1 MVHGAQSTGQEHS
14 IAIGSGPE
22 RRSGM
27 TETRAKLT
35 KFLTCQLCTKLF
47 TEPKTLF
54 CLHTFC
60 EKCLSAHTDEK
71 PADEHGGKKVRVVC
85 PIPTCKYE
93 QVLDEA
99 DKEVATNSSFK
110 NMVVHLSLEKRVRTG
125 PGPPNSESGP
135 ADGATGGKEKPA
147 AAKCESCR
155 QDNDAMAF
163 CGTCNRHLCETCR
176 NYHQIAMDFES
187 HEVKPLKDLHSSS
200 SEDDSQIVTHYT
212 WKCCKHKDADQ
223 AKGLTYVTIYCEECD
238 LMICNKCAIV
248 EPHGNHKKFE
258 ASVVIDEQE
267 YKPRIKKQE
276 QNVEQVEAKFTAF
289 TSEMEALQK
298 SLKEHQDDAITQ
310 IDKKLKV
317 IHEKL
322 EKEKEVLLEKVDR
335 IFNKKNERLGD
346 QIKELKEIKT
356 RLSDSRKVVNDT
368 LTYGIPAE
376 VLFLMTQLIGRMQR
390 LFDVYDTYDRTPRE
404 NDILQFNENTE
415 LDLSGALGT
424 VTADPFIQAF
434 TVDALEAM
442 HLIQG
447 KEDSITI
454 TCRDI
459 IGTPRPIKH
468 DIEVKL
474 CPQPNG
480 NAILGT
486 VVKSVENGIY
496 TVTLTPQVHGDHK
509 LEASIVVGNE
519 EKINVPIDKS
529 PFNVRVS
536 PPVVNEIHA
545 TNITIPGMENPW
557 GIAVNNAGTI
567 AISDIGTHRIAIVV
581 ENDFQNPQ
589 WIGKEGND
597 QVQFKSPRGM
607 AFNSNGDIAIVDKEN
622 CRVQVVSLEGEFKF
636 EFGKK
641 GSGNDEFD
649 RPTDIVIS
657 LDGIIYV
664 SDSNN
669 NRIQYFKP
677 NGKFLGSYGKW
688 GPLNCPYAMASDESG
703 RILITE
709 QRANRIKCLKP
720 ASGNLE
726 VYSSS
731 DASAESSDS
740 TLECACLEP
749 VFDTGNLFEPV
760 GIVFHPAS
768 NYIVVTELKKHRL
781 SIFDKNGHH
790 LRSLGKQGVGENEF
804 TSPVGIGVLNDSR
817 VVVCDCEKKKI
828 MLFNIV

>member
-1 MVHGAQSTGQEHS
+1 MHSTHGTTIFAGLAGEMAERLEASLKNFRQE
-14 IAIGSGPE
+14 
-22 RRSGM
+22 
-27 TETRAKLT
+27 
-35 KFLTCQLCTKLF
+35 LTCSVCKDLF
-47 TEPKTLF
+47 KEPKTLH

-60 EKCLSAHTDEK
+60 EECLSDHIKKRPVDDDPTAED
-71 PADEHGGKKVRVVC
+71 DRKKVPC
-85 PIPTCKYE
+85 PLCGYVQE
-93 QVLDEA
+93 LDEA
-99 DKEVATNSSFK
+99 DVKLVRTNHGYK
-110 NMVVHLSLEKRVRTG
+110 NMVTHLSLEERVRLG
-125 PGPPNSESGP
+125 YGSSETN
-135 ADGATGGKEKPA
+135 GALK
-147 AAKCESCR
+147 KCDWCDED
-155 QDNDAMAF
+155 QNAVAF
-163 CGTCNRHLCETCR
+163 CKTCNEKLCEKCR
-176 NYHQIAMDFES
+176 ES
-187 HEVKPLKDLHSSS
+187 HRRGKRFKTHKVTALKDISSS
-200 SEDDSQIVTHYT
+200 SENDSQIVTHYT
-212 WKCCKHKDADQ
+212 WKCSKHCDEDMDEKLLDIS
-223 AKGLTYVTIYCEECD
+223 IYCKQCD
-238 LMICNKCAIV
+238 LMICRECSLV
-248 EPHGNHKKFE
+248 EPHGNHEKYE
-258 ASVVIDEQE
+258 ASKIIDQPY
-267 YKPRIKKQE
+267 YKPRIKEHE
-276 QNVEQVEAKFTAF
+276 QNVKGVQEKFANF
-289 TSEMEALQK
+289 ISEMKELQK
-298 SLKEHQDDAITQ
+298 GIKEHQETAKVQ
-310 IDKKLKV
+310 IDQTLKA

-322 EKEKEVLLEKVDR
+322 EKEKELLLEKVDR
-335 IFNKKNERLGD
+335 IFERKNERLEN
-346 QIKELKEIKT
+346 QIQELENIEKT
-356 RLSDSRKVVNDT
+356 LSDSRKVVNDT

-415 LDLSGALGT
+415 LDLRGALGT

-486 VVKSVENGIY
+486 VVKNVENGIY

-509 LEASIVVGNE
+509 LEASVVVGNE

-536 PPVVNEIHA
+536 PPVVNEIQA

-589 WIGKEGND
+589 WIGKEGNG
-597 QVQFKSPRGM
+597 QVQFRSPRGM
-607 AFNSNGDIAIVDKEN
+607 VFNSNGDIAIVDKEN
-622 CRVQVVSLEGEFKF
+622 CRVQVVSLEGKFKF

-677 NGKFLGSYGKW
+677 NGEFLGSYGKW
-688 GPLNCPYAMASDESG
+688 GPLNCPYAMASDGLG

-804 TSPVGIGVLNDSR
+804 TSPMGIGVLNDSR
-817 VVVCDCEKKKI
+817 VVVCDCEKKKV